1 MIDSHPP
8 LAHLKRQIE
17 ALSPSLGDGHR
28 GRVSL
33 GLSALDARLGGG
45 IAKGAVH
52 EVLPCTTEDGASAA
66 AFALMLAAR
75 ISGPVGK
82 ILWIATDAQ
91 LRRGGQP
98 YGPGLRG
105 LGLDPDQLILVT
117 APDDLACLKAA
128 SDSLACAGLAA
139 VIIEAGETKR
149 LDLTASRRLAL
160 AAERSGVTALLLRP
174 GESVIASAAASRWQ
188 VASAPSVR
196 LPGQAP
202 GHPML
207 LLSLVRHRGGARP
220 FDMMVEWNNDDR
232 TFCEPTLLRGVS
244 SPVERRQLA
253 A

>member
-91 LRRGGQP
+91 LRRGG
-98 YGPGLRG
+98 
-105 LGLDPDQLILVT
+105 
-117 APDDLACLKAA
+117 
-128 SDSLACAGLAA
+128 
-139 VIIEAGETKR
+139 
-149 LDLTASRRLAL
+149 
-160 AAERSGVTALLLRP
+160 
-174 GESVIASAAASRWQ
+174 
-188 VASAPSVR
+188 
-196 LPGQAP
+196 
-202 GHPML
+202 
-207 LLSLVRHRGGARP
+207 
-220 FDMMVEWNNDDR
+220 
-232 TFCEPTLLRGVS
+232 
-244 SPVERRQLA
+244 
-253 A
+253 